1 MRLIIYLS
9 IAFFGFNTQSSTN
22 KALDLQLISQQ
33 PYWLDLLKYEPDGNG
48 FKSEIT
54 STEFFL
60 AKQGSTDPKAELE
73 ANINALF
80 DDSVTT
86 DEHVRCQFPERYRW
100 LSEQLLKP
108 FATAELAKCTSFQNW
123 AKSEKLSSASLIYA
137 DGYLGNPASFFG
149 HILLKL
155 DYEGNDHG
163 SNYLLDNSFNF
174 GAAIPSEDG
183 AIKYVLKGFFGGYF
197 AAFKDDS
204 FHRHHK
210 AYAEQESRS
219 LWRYQLNL
227 SEGELNSLVSHL
239 WELRERKFDYYY
251 LNDNCASRMADLL
264 AMIKPE
270 WRFNMNTPW
279 IQPISI
285 FKTLV
290 QDNEQA
296 FRKIERI
303 SSFHQKFLT
312 SYQQLS
318 HSEKEALLEAENNY
332 AFDKASYLDLP
343 EENKIN
349 VLTTLMRYFD
359 YQKASGNRDISTKR
373 ASVLKERFSLKAQ
386 QTKDNNDSNSRPP
399 HLGQYPTTLRVSV
412 ANSDLRG
419 TGASLTLRPTY
430 YDLLSIDEGRLK
442 DSNLEMG
449 TLQIGFEEDKLF
461 LKRFDLANIL
471 TLSPAKT
478 DMREDNPLA
487 WKIRIGLQSTNH
499 GCLEC
504 LTFVNEVGIGKS
516 KKTKAG
522 LWYGLAE
529 AKLQTRSTAQ
539 KRLSSAARLGV
550 LFEINEAW
558 KAQFELLT
566 PIAGWQDKSSFEL
579 KWHNRFGKSNRSD
592 WRINLDA
599 NDKEMRVEL
608 GHSIY
613 WQ

>member
-1 MRLIIYLS
+1 MRLIIFLS
-9 IAFFGFNTQSSTN
+9 FAVFSFNTHSSTH
-22 KALDLQLISQQ
+22 KTPDLQLISQK
-33 PYWLDLLKYEPDGNG
+33 PYWLGLLKYEPDGNG
-48 FKSEIT
+48 FRSEIT
-54 STEFFL
+54 SPEFFL
-60 AKQGSTDPKAELE
+60 AKQGATDPKAELQ

-108 FATAELAKCTSFQNW
+108 TATSELSKCTSFQNW

-155 DYEGNDHG
+155 DYHGNEHG

-183 AIKYVLKGFFGGYF
+183 AITYVLKGFFGGYF

-210 AYAEQESRS
+210 AYAERESRS

-227 SEGELNSLVSHL
+227 SQSELNSLVSHL

-296 FRKIERI
+296 FKKIERI

-312 SYQQLS
+312 SYQLLTS
-318 HSEKEALLEAENNY
+318 AEKEALLEAENNY
-332 AFDKASYLDLP
+332 AFDKESYLGLS
-343 EENKIN
+343 EESKIN
-349 VLTTLMRYFD
+349 VLTTLMHYFD
-359 YQKASGNRDISTKR
+359 YQKASGNQGSASQR
-373 ASVLKERFSLKAQ
+373 ASVLKERFSLRAR
-386 QTKDNNDSNSRPP
+386 QTQVSKDSASRPP
-399 HLGQYPTTLRVSV
+399 HLGQYPSTSRMAVS
-412 ANSDLRG
+412 NSDLRG
-419 TGASLTLRPTY
+419 TGASITLRPTY

-449 TLQIGFEEDKLF
+449 TLEIGFEEDKLF

-471 TLSPAKT
+471 ALSPAKT
-478 DMREDNPLA
+478 EMQNEMPLA
-487 WKIRIGLQSTNH
+487 WKVRVGLQSANH
-499 GCLEC
+499 DCLEC
-504 LTFVNEVGIGKS
+504 LTFLNEVGIGKS
-516 KKTKAG
+516 TKTETG

-529 AKLQTRSTAQ
+529 VKLQTRSTAQ
-539 KRLSSAARLGV
+539 KRMSSAARLGV
-550 LFEINEAW
+550 LFEINEEW
-558 KAQFELLT
+558 KTQFELLV

-592 WRINLDA
+592 WRLNLDA